1 MNIVSGLFN
10 WCLSHRDVFTFH
22 FLPESTDPDECSGFS
37 ILQGFISLSSLLQL
51 ILNIFE
57 HMPQGGVVQH
67 QNLPRGGRPD
77 LLQGANA

>member
-10 WCLSHRDVFTFH
+10 WCLSHPNVFTFD
-22 FLPESTDPDECSGFS
+22 FLPESTDPDECSGLS
-37 ILQGFISLSSLLQL
+37 ILQGFCSLSFLLQL
-51 ILNIFE
+51 ILYLKLI
-57 HMPQGGVVQH
+57 PQGGVVQH